1 MLLAAPDQA
10 VVNAALQ
17 TLMAAARKVH
27 SPGARF
33 SGDAILNKR
42 LQSLASGWGGKEQGL
57 DLLACVSDDATGIQ
71 QVWAIESGRG

>member
-1 MLLAAPDQA
+1 MLQHLGMLLAAPDHA

-33 SGDAILNKR
+33 SGDATLNKR
-42 LQSLASGWGGKEQGL
+42 LQSLASGWGGKEQVRLVLTQGNML
-57 DLLACVSDDATGIQ
+57 
-71 QVWAIESGRG
+71 ESFCWRYC